1 MKKPVSQTWD
11 LDVFF
16 PGGSSSSEFANFLQQ
31 CKENIVQFQKQ
42 IKELQVPKSL
52 EETRSLV
59 EVINVMQKIEADLM
73 ESLAFVECL
82 TAQNTKDEKAQ
93 LLFGQVT
100 EYFANYQA
108 ALIDLDRLFMEIPQA
123 IWEQF
128 VQSETCKP
136 IAFPLNER
144 RQKSLEKLPSEQ
156 EVLANDLAISGYHA
170 WSELYSKVVGRIS
183 IPVEKDGQVE
193 HLSVGQAYN
202 LFSHEDREVRQD
214 VYEKWLQAW
223 GKESDFCAHTLN
235 HLGGFRLNLYRHRG
249 WDSVLKEPLDIN
261 RMSEETL
268 QTMWQVVDQNKDL
281 LVQYLDRKAK
291 LLNVPKLSWY
301 DLSAPVGKDGMKIS
315 YDEAADM
322 IVEQFKRFSPKMADF
337 AVKAFEERWIEAEDR
352 QGKRPGGFCTG
363 FSVSDQSRI
372 FMTYS
377 DTMDNASTLA
387 HELGHAYHSYV
398 MNDMPEL
405 AKNYAMNVAETAS
418 TFAEKIVADAAV
430 QQAKSKDE
438 KIALLDNNAQ
448 SAVAFLM
455 NIHSRFL
462 FETEF
467 YERRKQGA
475 LSVEELKELTL
486 KSQKKAYLDALD
498 SYEPYF
504 WASKGHFY
512 ITEVPFYNYPYT
524 FGYLFSCGVYARA
537 LQEGASF
544 EDKYIALLRDTASMT
559 VEDLAQKHL
568 GADLTRPDFWQSA
581 VDLALADVQEFL
593 NLTE

>member
-11 LDVFF
+11 LDSIF
-16 PGGSSSSEFANFLQQ
+16 PGGSSSSEFADFLQR
-31 CKENIVQFQKQ
+31 CKENIAHFQKQ
-42 IKELQVPKSL
+42 IKELQAPMSV
-52 EETRSLV
+52 EDTNSLV
-59 EVINVMQKIEADLM
+59 QTIDVMQKIEASLV
-73 ESLAFVECL
+73 ESMAFVECL

-108 ALIDLDRLFMEIPQA
+108 ALIDLDRLFLEIPQTT
-123 IWEQF
+123 WEQF
-128 VQSETCKP
+128 LELDSCKS

-144 RQKSLEKLPSEQ
+144 RQNALEKMSPEQ
-156 EVLANDLAISGYHA
+156 EVLANDLATSGYHA

-183 IPVEKDGQVE
+183 IPMEKNGQIQQ
-193 HLSVGQAYN
+193 LSVGQAYN
-202 LFSHEDREVRQD
+202 LFSNEDRSVRKEI
-214 VYEKWLQAW
+214 YEKWLEAW
-223 GKESDFCAHTLN
+223 EKESDFFAHTLN

-249 WDSVLKEPLDIN
+249 WESVLKEPLDIN

-268 QTMWQVVDQNKDL
+268 QTMWQVIDQNKDL
-281 LVQYLDRKAK
+281 LIQYLNRKAK
-291 LLNVPKLSWY
+291 LLHVPKLDWY

-322 IVEQFKRFSPKMADF
+322 IVEQFRRFSPKMADF

-363 FSVSDQSRI
+363 FSVSEQSRI

-430 QQAKSKDE
+430 QQAESKEE

-455 NIHSRFL
+455 NIHARFL

-486 KSQKKAYLDALD
+486 KSQKQAYRDALG

-504 WASKGHFY
+504 WASKLHFY

-537 LQEGASF
+537 LEEGTSF

-568 GADLTRPDFWQSA
+568 GVDLTHPDFWQSA
-581 VDLALADVQEFL
+581 VDLALVDVQEFL